1 MESQET
7 NKSDDQATSCG
18 PDCACNTKTA
28 ASSPAKLILLAA
40 IIIVA
45 GAALGYSLM
54 RKSHADSAA
63 SPVGYPALSHS
74 AAQDK
79 KQSSPSQPEAFA
91 PLESFAALN
100 TVAKEL
106 GGVFVLLVDND
117 AGKTPAMVQE
127 ISAAKNDIASRG
139 LQMGLF
145 QLNRNSPDFDGAS
158 AQLKPPGVL
167 VLVKGKGM
175 RGVRGDDITQTNLL
189 QAFMAAMQPSGC
201 CAPGS
206 GKSCK

>member
-1 MESQET
+1 MENPET
-7 NKSDDQATSCG
+7 NKSDDQVTSCG
-18 PDCACNTKTA
+18 PDCACTTKT
-28 ASSPAKLILLAA
+28 ASSPAKLILFAI

-54 RKSHADSAA
+54 RKSHADSNA
-63 SPVGYPALSHS
+63 SPAGYPALSLN

-79 KQSSPSQPEAFA
+79 KQSPPSQPEAFA
-91 PLESFAALN
+91 PLESFTSLN

-127 ISAAKNDIASRG
+127 ITAAKNAIAAHG
-139 LQMGLF
+139 MQMGMF
-145 QLNRNSPDFDGAS
+145 QLNRNSPDFEGAS
-158 AQLKPPGVL
+158 EQLKPPGVL
-167 VLVKGKGM
+167 VLVKGKGV
-175 RGVRGDDITQTNLL
+175 RGVPGAEITQTNLL

-201 CAPGS
+201 CAAGS